1 MSAIPMPAVGHGLV
15 FAASGWRKDTVH
27 AIKLGQRG
35 DLTDSKNI
43 VWSLD
48 RGAPYVPCPMLWGDE
63 IYLLEDSS
71 FFSCLRAMDSHPYYF
86 KHRLPGGLNFSAS
99 PVGASNRIYLLS
111 ESGKT
116 VVIQRGKEPTI
127 LAVNQLEGRFH
138 ASPAIV
144 GESIYIRSEE
154 HLYRFGNAIDE

>member
-1 MSAIPMPAVGHGLV
+1 
-15 FAASGWRKDTVH
+15 
-27 AIKLGQRG
+27 
-35 DLTDSKNI
+35 
-43 VWSLD
+43 
-48 RGAPYVPCPMLWGDE
+48 
-63 IYLLEDSS
+63 
-71 FFSCLRAMDSHPYYF
+71 MDGHPYYF

-154 HLYRFGNAIDE
+154 HLYRFANAIDE